1 MYDEEPRYITGPNR
15 KRSTR
20 DPFVAR
26 IGLIVI
32 GFVMLLPVAIFLRP
46 DTGATVKTSGLPGAV
61 AVLQPA
67 VADAAVASVDTAPI
81 SSDGMTGSGIATDLS
96 QTSPSDA
103 ASPAETLAAAPTLPA
118 AETLPPAETLPA
130 AQTLPPAATQ
140 ADSTALS
147 GGSATTT
154 KRKSAN
160 ATTAQAPATTK
171 PARTTTTTAAPT
183 TTVAP
188 ARVTVPAQA
197 TKVPPATSAAK
208 APVTT
213 ATKTVQTTT
222 APKQTTTTAPPA
234 TTTTTTTV
242 APKNYSA
249 AEVQAII
256 VSIWPADQQ
265 TQALAIAWRE
275 SNDKPM
281 AQNFCCYGLFQIHY
295 QANQA
300 WLNSVGISN
309 PAQLFDPKTNAYI
322 ALLMYQRSGWTPW
335 NA

>member
-26 IGLIVI
+26 IGLIVV

-46 DTGATVKTSGLPGAV
+46 DSGATVKTSGLPGAV

-67 VADAAVASVDTAPI
+67 VAVASVDTAPI
-81 SSDGMTGSGIATDLS
+81 SNDGTTRSGTATDLS

-103 ASPAETLAAAPTLPA
+103 ASPAEALPASPTLPA

-147 GGSATTT
+147 GGSATT
-154 KRKSAN
+154 KRTSAN
-160 ATTAQAPATTK
+160 ATTAEAPATTK
-171 PARTTTTTAAPT
+171 SARTTTTTVAPT
-183 TTVAP
+183 TTAAP
-188 ARVTVPAQA
+188 AKVTVPAQA

-222 APKQTTTTAPPA
+222 APKQTTKPAP

-275 SNDKPM
+275 SNDKPT

-322 ALLMYQRSGWTPW
+322 ALLMYQRSGWAPW

>member
-20 DPFVAR
+20 DPFFAR
-26 IGLIVI
+26 IGLIVV
-32 GFVMLLPVAIFLRP
+32 GFVMLLPVALFLRP

-67 VADAAVASVDTAPI
+67 VADAAVASIDTVPI
-81 SSDGMTGSGIATDLS
+81 SSDGTSGSGTATDLS
-96 QTSPSDA
+96 PTSPSDA
-103 ASPAETLAAAPTLPA
+103 ASPAETLPA
-118 AETLPPAETLPA
+118 AQTLPPAETLPA
-130 AQTLPPAATQ
+130 AQTLPAAATQ
-140 ADSTALS
+140 ADSTASS
-147 GGSATTT
+147 GAGTTT

-160 ATTAQAPATTK
+160 ATTAQAPVTTK
-171 PARTTTTTAAPT
+171 QARTTTTTVAPT
-183 TTVAP
+183 TTAAP
-188 ARVTVPAQA
+188 AKVTVPAQG
-197 TKVPPATSAAK
+197 TKVPPATSANK

-213 ATKTVQTTT
+213 ASKTVQTTT
-222 APKQTTTTAPPA
+222 APKQTTKPAPPA
-234 TTTTTTTV
+234 TTATTTTTV

-275 SNDKPM
+275 SNDTPM

-300 WLNSVGISN
+300 WLNSVGITN

-322 ALLMYQRSGWTPW
+322 ALLMYQRSGWAPW